1 MFIKYKVYVVF
12 VLEYSPLKST
22 RNPNCGYDSFIHE
35 KKTYVYSV
43 SDEQDNPY
51 SSLFK
56 SLFLA
61 CWPLDEIGCIFS
73 LKQGYKYLELWD
85 TLNS

>member
-12 VLEYSPLKST
+12 ILEYSPLKST
-22 RNPNCGYDSFIHE
+22 RNQNCGYDSFNHE
-35 KKTYVYSV
+35 KNVSLLVYSV
-43 SDEQDNPY
+43 SDEQDNPC

-61 CWPLDEIGCIFS
+61 C
-73 LKQGYKYLELWD
+73 
-85 TLNS
+85 

>member
-12 VLEYSPLKST
+12 ILEYSPLKST
-22 RNPNCGYDSFIHE
+22 RNQNCGYDSFIHE
-35 KKTYVYSV
+35 KNISLQVYSV
-43 SDEQDNPY
+43 SDEQDNPC

-61 CWPLDEIGCIFS
+61 CWPLDKIGCIFS
-73 LKQGYKYLELWD
+73 L
-85 TLNS
+85 